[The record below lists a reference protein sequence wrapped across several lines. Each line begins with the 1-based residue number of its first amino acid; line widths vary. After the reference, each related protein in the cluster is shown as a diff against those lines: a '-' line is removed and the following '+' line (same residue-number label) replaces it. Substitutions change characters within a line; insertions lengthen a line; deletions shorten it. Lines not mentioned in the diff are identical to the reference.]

1 VVALRERPTKTGKR
15 MAWVT
20 LEDLS
25 GSVDAVCFPG
35 RGGKPGYE
43 DWEALLKKDEP
54 ILIRGTVQMN
64 TRDEEQPTAEIIAEE
79 VLSLREVR
87 DKRVRRLELRV
98 PAESITEERLLS
110 LADLA
115 KSNAGATPLVLS
127 ILIPGEAEA
136 TIGAIQHR
144 VAVSDDLLAAM
155 DRLFGSKVAELT

>member
-1 VVALRERPTKTGKR
+1 
-15 MAWVT
+15 
-20 LEDLS
+20 
-25 GSVDAVCFPG
+25 
-35 RGGKPGYE
+35 
-43 DWEALLKKDEP
+43 
-54 ILIRGTVQMN
+54 
-64 TRDEEQPTAEIIAEE
+64 
-79 VLSLREVR
+79 VR

-136 TIGAIQHR
+136 TIGAIQHK